1 MLEWAPMRNLDRID
15 RAILACLQQD
25 GRISNQEIAAQ
36 VNLSPAPCW
45 RRIKR
50 LEEEGVV
57 RGYVGLVDPAAVGLN
72 VNAYIN
78 ISLTDHHAETV
89 AEFDAFISAAP
100 EVLECYS
107 VSGEHDYLLRV
118 IAPDIAAV
126 EGFLMHRLLRQAA
139 VNSANTTFVL
149 REKKSTTVLPL
160 P

>member
-1 MLEWAPMRNLDRID
+1 MRNLDRID
-15 RAILACLQQD
+15 RAILDCLQQD
-25 GRISNQEIAAQ
+25 GRMSNQDVAER

-50 LEEEGVV
+50 LQDEGVL
-57 RGYVGLVDPAAVGLN
+57 RAYVALVDPATVGLN
-72 VNAYIN
+72 VIAYIN

-89 AEFDAFISAAP
+89 AEFDSFVAASP

-107 VSGEHDYLLRV
+107 VTGEHDYLLRV
-118 IAPDIAAV
+118 VAPGIAEV
-126 EGFLMHRLLRQAA
+126 EDFLMHRLLRQRA

-149 REKKSTTVLPL
+149 REKKRTTALPL

>member
-1 MLEWAPMRNLDRID
+1 M
-15 RAILACLQQD
+15 
-25 GRISNQEIAAQ
+25 SNQEIAAQ

-72 VNAYIN
+72 VVAYIN
-78 ISLTDHHAETV
+78 ISLTDHHAATV
-89 AEFDAFISAAP
+89 AEFDSFILAAP

-107 VSGEHDYLLRV
+107 VSGEHDYLLQV

-126 EGFLMHRLLRQAA
+126 EEFLMHRLLRQTA
-139 VNSANTTFVL
+139 VDSANTTFVL
-149 REKKSTTVLPL
+149 RRKKSTTALPL

>member
-1 MLEWAPMRNLDRID
+1 MRKLDAID
-15 RAILACLQQD
+15 RAIVDCLQRD
-25 GRISNQEIAAQ
+25 GRMSNQEIADQ

-57 RGYVGLVDPAAVGLN
+57 QGYVGLVDGATVGLN
-72 VNAYIN
+72 VIAYIN
-78 ISLTDHHAETV
+78 ISLTDHHGATV
-89 AEFDAFISAAP
+89 AEFDDFIAAAT

-126 EGFLMHRLLRQAA
+126 EDFLMHRLLRVTA

-149 REKKSTTVLPL
+149 RQKKHTTALPL